1 MWLIEAAVY
10 LIIAGACAGL
20 GQFVTGYSRGG
31 CPVSF
36 VAALIGALIGPLVA
50 RRFEQPVIYELPVP
64 NADIPV
70 VWAAVGAFS
79 LVLII
84 NLLTHKRKF

>member
-10 LIIAGACAGL
+10 LIIAAACAGL

-36 VAALIGALIGPLVA
+36 VAALIGALVGPIA
-50 RRFEQPVIYELPVP
+50 AERYQQPVIYELPIP
-64 NADIPV
+64 NGDVPV
-70 VWAAVGAFS
+70 VWSAVGAFS

-84 NLLTHKRKF
+84 NLLTHRRKF